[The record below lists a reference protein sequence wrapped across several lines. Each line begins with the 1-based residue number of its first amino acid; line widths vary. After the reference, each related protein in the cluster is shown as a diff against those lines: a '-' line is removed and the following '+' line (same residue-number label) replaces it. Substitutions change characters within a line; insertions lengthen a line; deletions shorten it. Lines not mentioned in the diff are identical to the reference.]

1 MLTFTTL
8 ASGSGGNAALI
19 SCGEVHILL
28 DAGISARRIAA
39 GLEELG
45 TSPESLSA
53 VLITHGHTDHVS
65 GLRVLSRRLSA
76 PIYATGPTCQYLRRG
91 GPSQEG
97 LLRELEAGGEVQI
110 GGLSVLSFPTPH
122 DAAGSVGYSVRAG
135 GARLTVCTDLGT
147 ITPEVLQAAE
157 DCDLLVCE
165 TNHDEEWVRSGP
177 YPPGLKAR
185 ILGKYGHLSNEAGAE
200 LAVRAARA
208 GARAVVLA
216 HLSARNNTPEHAL
229 DVAARRLRS
238 AGFEPG
244 RDLSLRA
251 APRSGPGPTYRLDR
265 GEVLLPERE
274 EAALC

>member
-19 SCGEVHILL
+19 SRGEVRILL

-45 TSPESLSA
+45 ASPESLSA
-53 VLITHGHTDHVS
+53 VLITHGHADHVS

-76 PIYATGPTCQYLRRG
+76 PVYATGPTCQYLRCG
-91 GPSQEG
+91 VPSLEG

-122 DAAGSVGYSVRAG
+122 DAAGSVGYSIRAG
-135 GARLTVCTDLGT
+135 GARLTVCTDLGY

-200 LAVRAARA
+200 LAVRAAQA

-265 GEVLLPERE
+265 GKVLLPERE